1 MLHRNHQ
8 HFSFLSLPIC
18 DERVDEKGVDNCL
31 KEASFLLGPKKYCEK
46 ARIEQGSSRQA
57 HTQKMSCHSLKVRID
72 DRTELSRSIVV
83 CVITVDFYTAFLR
96 VNLQFIFCPIKR
108 GQNGI

>member
-1 MLHRNHQ
+1 MRVLRHKVQ
-8 HFSFLSLPIC
+8 SLTPHVKNVLTNKGLITVQ
-18 DERVDEKGVDNCL
+18 ERFFV
-31 KEASFLLGPKKYCEK
+31 GPKKYCEK
-46 ARIEQGSSRQA
+46 ARIEQGSSGQA